1 MLRGGGAEVCLSA
14 VLGPGPVPHAP
25 LEVGLGVGLDEGVDG
40 PHPAGRAVVRGGGG
54 GVSGGGGPVAGRR
67 VPPHSVHGGSLA
79 VIQQEHA
86 AGRGAHEGEEEDLRV
101 ATTLIYANLDL
112 ASLSPDTHKSGV
124 HGVGVSVAVAGVKL
138 AVAAVTSPLYSAP
151 PLP

>member
-1 MLRGGGAEVCLSA
+1 MCLSA
-14 VLGPGPVPHAP
+14 VLRPGPVPHAP

-101 ATTLIYANLDL
+101 ATLIYANLDL
-112 ASLSPDTHKSGV
+112 ASLSADTHKSGV
-124 HGVGVSVAVAGVKL
+124 HGVGVSVASAGVKL
-138 AVAAVTSPLYSAP
+138 AVAAVTSALYSAP

>member
-1 MLRGGGAEVCLSA
+1 MYLSA

-124 HGVGVSVAVAGVKL
+124 HGVGVSVASAGVKL
-138 AVAAVTSPLYSAP
+138 AVAAVTSALYSAP

>member
-1 MLRGGGAEVCLSA
+1 MCLSA

-67 VPPHSVHGGSLA
+67 VSPHSVHGGSLA

-86 AGRGAHEGEEEDLRV
+86 AGRGAHEGEEEDLRI

-112 ASLSPDTHKSGV
+112 ASSLSPDTHKSGV
-124 HGVGVSVAVAGVKL
+124 HGVGVSVASAGVKL
-138 AVAAVTSPLYSAP
+138 AVAAVTSALYSAP